1 MKRSILGCFLA
12 FSLTVG
18 GCDDGDAPPDEEA
31 QDNAHTQADA
41 DESDDETDESDGDD
55 RDARVD
61 DDQNDGSADQLDAN
75 ADELDGDSSDA
86 DAAATASDANSH
98 MLDAQT
104 LDGTTDG
111 SDAADGQEAGSDG
124 GTNDGAT
131 SALDASSDAEVL
143 DGAAQPDGASDGGP
157 SMDAGDAAPAH
168 DAAAPDAQPE
178 AGAGL
183 TYYRDAKPI
192 IDAKCKP
199 CHHRGGIAPFPLT
212 SFAEVEPYK
221 ALIRSDV
228 AAGIMPPWQA
238 SGPLGVYVGDR
249 RLSEQ
254 QKSTLLRWID
264 QGALAGDPNDAPP
277 EIPPDR
283 RELDRVDLSLPIE
296 PYTQGV
302 FPDDYRCFVLEWP
315 YRETKYVTGIS
326 IEPDRT
332 QSVHHAILYLEPPE
346 NAASVRAQDRAA
358 LGSGFQ
364 CFSNLSSLNTW
375 LTSYEPGGYGQSLP
389 DELGFEVRPGSVM
402 VLQVHYN
409 SFNGVGADASRVDF
423 EIADR
428 VQRVGDVVQLVD
440 SWWILV
446 DMSIPA
452 GAPDVVHRW
461 RGRPSDLSS
470 SLTYDIHWVDLHMHM
485 LGSSGSVSIARSGLP
500 RRLEPLLQIPNWE
513 FNWQQTYVLQQ
524 PVKLNP
530 GDELEVECH
539 FDNTAAN
546 QMIVDGRRL
555 EPRNVNWGEATTDE
569 MCLGNVLVSP
579 VR

>member
-1 MKRSILGCFLA
+1 VKRSMLGCFWA
-12 FSLTVG
+12 FSLAIF
-18 GCDDGDAPPDEEA
+18 GCGDGDALSDEQQQNDVHA
-31 QDNAHTQADA
+31 RPDA
-41 DESDDETDESDGDD
+41 DKSDDETDESDADD
-55 RDARVD
+55 RDARAD
-61 DDQNDGSADQLDAN
+61 ADQKDGSADQFDASADDLDADG
-75 ADELDGDSSDA
+75 ADAPSDANGHELDGHTPEGS
-86 DAAATASDANSH
+86 
-98 MLDAQT
+98 
-104 LDGTTDG
+104 TDG

-124 GTNDGAT
+124 GTSDGAA
-131 SALDASSDAEVL
+131 SALDASADAEPH
-143 DGAAQPDGASDGGP
+143 DGAAQPDGASADGGP

-168 DAAAPDAQPE
+168 DAAMADAQPE
-178 AGAGL
+178 AGSGL

-212 SFAEVEPYK
+212 SYAEVEPFK
-221 ALIRSDV
+221 SLIRSDV

-238 SGPLGVYVGDR
+238 SGPLGVFVGDR

-254 QKSTLLRWID
+254 QKSTLLSWID
-264 QGALAGDPNDAPP
+264 QGALAGDPNDAAP

-283 RELDRVDLSLPIE
+283 RELGRVDLSLPIQ

-428 VQRVGDVVQLVD
+428 VERVGDVVQLVD

-461 RGRPSDLSS
+461 RGRPSELSS
-470 SLTYDIHWVDLHMHM
+470 SVTYDIQWVDLHMHT
-485 LGSSGSVSIARSGLP
+485 LGSRGSVSIARSGLP
-500 RRLEPLLQIPNWE
+500 RRLEPLLQIPDWE
-513 FNWQQTYVLQQ
+513 FNWQQTYVFQQ
-524 PVKLNP
+524 PVTLNP

>member
-1 MKRSILGCFLA
+1 VNTWMLRSFCALSLA
-12 FSLTVG
+12 VA
-18 GCDDGDAPPDEEA
+18 GCDDGDTAPKDSERGEHNA
-31 QDNAHTQADA
+31 QAEPDA

-55 RDARVD
+55 QDASGDDEDEGGGDPLDTGVD
-61 DDQNDGSADQLDAN
+61 DPDAG
-75 ADELDGDSSDA
+75 GDP
-86 DAAATASDANSH
+86 TDANS
-98 MLDAQT
+98 DT
-104 LDGTTDG
+104 RDGSTDG
-111 SDAADGQEAGSDG
+111 DDAADGQETGSDG
-124 GTNDGAT
+124 GPSDGAA
-131 SALDASSDAEVL
+131 SALDASPDASSAPEG
-143 DGAAQPDGASDGGP
+143 GAPPPDASAG
-157 SMDAGDAAPAH
+157 MDAGDAAPPH
-168 DAAAPDAQPE
+168 DAAAPDA
-178 AGAGL
+178 GGGL

-212 SFAEVEPYK
+212 SYAEVEPYK
-221 ALIRSDV
+221 GLIRSDV

-238 SGPLGVYVGDR
+238 SGPLGVFVGDR

-254 QKSTLLRWID
+254 QKSTLLSWID

-283 RELDRVDLSLPIE
+283 RGLGRVDLSLPIQ

-346 NAASVRAQDRAA
+346 NAASVRSQDRAA

-409 SFNGVGADASRVDF
+409 SFNGVGADASHVDF
-423 EIADR
+423 EVADR
-428 VQRVGDVVQLVD
+428 VERVGDVVQLVD

-452 GAPDVVHRW
+452 GQPDVVHRW

-470 SLTYDIHWVDLHMHM
+470 SLTYDIHWVDLHMHT
-485 LGSSGSVSIARSGLP
+485 LGSRGSVSIARSGLP
-500 RRLEPLLQIPNWE
+500 RRLEPLLEIPNWE